1 MADSDGRPDDI
12 VAARRAAWAWRGRA
26 LYGAWTLAIGV
37 GKSPV
42 IDATACLLPLRRLV
56 AFRDVPACFVRH
68 SATSACL
75 LPLHKSVSLEREALK
90 YAPFYN
96 KTKQAKTGNKT
107 IDINSFF
114 FARLLRNNKVIWSF
128 VSAAENA
135 QSRRWLLQL
144 PPRDNNPYS
153 ENQNVAMAAKTKNKP
168 GVFR

>member
-12 VAARRAAWAWRGRA
+12 VAARRAGDAGRGVRRGRRGRA

-68 SATSACL
+68 SATS
-75 LPLHKSVSLEREALK
+75 SSQITVSLEREALK
-90 YAPFYN
+90 YAPIYN

-107 IDINSFF
+107 IDINSSFF
-114 FARLLRNNKVIWSF
+114 LLG
-128 VSAAENA
+128 
-135 QSRRWLLQL
+135 
-144 PPRDNNPYS
+144 Y
-153 ENQNVAMAAKTKNKP
+153 
-168 GVFR
+168 